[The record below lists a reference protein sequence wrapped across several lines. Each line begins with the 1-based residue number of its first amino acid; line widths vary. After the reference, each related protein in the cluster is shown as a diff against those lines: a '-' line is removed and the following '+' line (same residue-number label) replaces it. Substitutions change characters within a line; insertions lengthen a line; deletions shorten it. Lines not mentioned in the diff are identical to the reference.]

1 MTRPLMETGEELESL
16 SDMKSDPP
24 NAPGGPTPSHLK
36 RYHGNA
42 EAGERRKTADI
53 AEICLAIRAPPGS
66 HVPGP

>member
-1 MTRPLMETGEELESL
+1 MTRPLMETGEELESR

-24 NAPGGPTPSHLK
+24 NAPGGPTPSQLR

-42 EAGERRKTADI
+42 EAGERRETGDI
-53 AEICLAIRAPPGS
+53 PEICGTLGPPPGS